1 MVDYKKW
8 DKFAQLHD
16 SDGDEED
23 PQQRIPGASSSRE
36 GPVRVTRLDKPST
49 VTIGAAGGVHI
60 GGTAQGEAASRN
72 KRRGDTGLDY
82 SKWDN
87 MEVSDSDE
95 GGEEEYD
102 EDEERPG
109 DAAMADGGSAA
120 AASASASASHGNS
133 KST

>member
-49 VTIGAAGGVHI
+49 VRFPATEAVTIGAAGGVHI

-82 SKWDN
+82 SKWD
-87 MEVSDSDE
+87 
-95 GGEEEYD
+95 
-102 EDEERPG
+102 
-109 DAAMADGGSAA
+109 
-120 AASASASASHGNS
+120 
-133 KST
+133 